1 MSQVSLTIDGENER
15 AAEVVEKTMLAMVRY
30 INSRLALARPGRG
43 LCGDWYKHV
52 CPALG
57 I

>member
-30 INSRLALARPGRG
+30 INSRLAHPGR
-43 LCGDWYKHV
+43 V
-52 CPALG
+52 FVF
-57 I
+57 